1 MALGPIVV
9 ELDSLRWKK
18 PARDGV
24 AEKNMVDTQ
33 MASLRTMFFF
43 QNQWILGFSHR
54 CQGDL
59 SGDVQNQWIWGYPT
73 TSIFRTRTTPGTTS
87 SASSKASTCRASCEG
102 LPSTWRR
109 KNFSADMVL
118 WNSTNIDIFRNQM
131 RILNGDL

>member
-43 QNQWILGFSHR
+43 PKPMDF
-54 CQGDL
+54 
-59 SGDVQNQWIWGYPT
+59 
-73 TSIFRTRTTPGTTS
+73 
-87 SASSKASTCRASCEG
+87 G
-102 LPSTWRR
+102 LFP
-109 KNFSADMVL
+109 
-118 WNSTNIDIFRNQM
+118 
-131 RILNGDL
+131 